1 MANRD
6 DIFPSKYL
14 RASDLNDTAIVGT
27 IQSATTETL
36 KSPDGTQQ
44 TKTILSFKGG
54 KKTLPLNMTNWD
66 AVAIITG
73 EGDTDKWPG
82 HKIELYPTT
91 TEMKGKTV
99 DCIRIRA
106 PAQGELPKAKAENKR
121 PAKSAKEADDDDM
134 DDEIPF

>member
-1 MANRD
+1 MAKRD

-27 IQSATTETL
+27 IQSATTEIL

-66 AVAIITG
+66 AVATITG

-82 HKIELYPTT
+82 HKVELYSTT

-106 PAQGELPKAKAENKR
+106 PAQRELPKQKPPAPKQPPAE
-121 PAKSAKEADDDDM
+121 EM